1 MRFQPDNMSLLC
13 ELVYVPKDAA
23 PLVFSLPWSPQMMV
37 MDVIQQSGWLQDYPE
52 IESLEV
58 GIFASRVSRD
68 TVVKAGDRLEIYRPL
83 EADPKEKRRR
93 LAKNRSNSAKL

>member
-1 MRFQPDNMSLLC
+1 MSLTC
-13 ELVYVPKDAA
+13 DLVYVPKDAA
-23 PLVFSLPWSPQMMV
+23 PLVFSLAWAPQMTI

-68 TVVKAGDRLEIYRPL
+68 TMVKAGDRIEIYRPL

-93 LAKNRSNSAKL
+93 LAKNLSNNANL